1 MRTSTTSDTTS
12 AKVSLAVGSCRTSNL
27 VVLGGRALINSKEP
41 LRKFSQ
47 QPAAAAAADGA
58 KTFGTLIRDSIAKAV
73 PADEVAAT
81 ALHTC

>member
-1 MRTSTTSDTTS
+1 
-12 AKVSLAVGSCRTSNL
+12 
-27 VVLGGRALINSKEP
+27 VLGGRALINSKEP